1 MALIEPLSFSA
12 AARLLE
18 GVSYDISVCRC
29 GNGLFQSSWL
39 CSDCCET
46 GVLAPTGTSSDEVR
60 LLAKIG
66 IRVHHQLYHSET
78 PPPSHDE
85 SP

>member
-1 MALIEPLSFSA
+1 MALVEPHWFRPQQL
-12 AARLLE
+12 RLD
-18 GVSYDISVCRC
+18 GVSYDISVCSC

-39 CSDCCET
+39 CSDCCEA

-78 PPPSHDE
+78 PRPKPR
-85 SP
+85 